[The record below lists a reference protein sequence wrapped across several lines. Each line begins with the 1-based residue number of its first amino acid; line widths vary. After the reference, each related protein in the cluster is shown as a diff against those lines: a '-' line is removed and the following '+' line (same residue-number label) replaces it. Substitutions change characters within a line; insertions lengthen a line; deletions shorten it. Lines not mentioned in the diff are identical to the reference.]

1 MAGSST
7 RRTGNQQA
15 DLSPEERGQWANK
28 IEFLLTVAGAII
40 GLGNVWRFPY
50 LCYKNGGGAFFI
62 PYVLYLLTCGIPLFV
77 LETSLGQYTSQGG
90 ITCWRKICPLF
101 EGMGYAS
108 QIIIVYGSITYII
121 IIVWA
126 FLYLFSAFSVELPW
140 ASCSN
145 LWNTDACIVL
155 SGKNSTSGWTSP
167 LNASTAVMEFWRH
180 RVLRLSSG
188 IQHLGTVRWDL
199 ALILLL
205 VWILIYFCI
214 WKGVKSTGKAVY
226 FTATFPYVMLL
237 ILLLRGVTLPGA
249 INGIHYYMYPDLTR
263 LADPQVWMDAGTQ
276 VFYSYAICLG
286 YLSSL
291 GSYNQY
297 NNNCYRDSFY
307 LCLLNSGTSFL
318 GGFAIFSVLGH
329 MAQEQGVD
337 ISLVAESGPG
347 LVFIVYP
354 QAVTMLPWSQFW
366 AVCFFIMIILLGLDS
381 QFVGI
386 ESIMTSVTDIFPTT
400 LRRGFRR
407 ELLLLGICL
416 VCYLMG
422 LFMITEGGLYI
433 IQLFDHYVCSGAT
446 LLFLATCQSVAIG
459 WVYGAD
465 RFYENI
471 EDMIGYKPWPMMK
484 YCWLYVTPS
493 VCVGTFIF
501 SLVKYSPLKFN
512 NTYMYPWWAYGIGW
526 FLAVS
531 SLSLI
536 PINMIYK
543 LYKGK
548 GLSGSVS
555 RWHALQ
561 QRIYLSLRDPQH
573 IIILCHPVQTEKR
586 PQTTFNVQLPLRQL
600 YLYIK

>member
-90 ITCWRKICPLF
+90 ITCWRKVCPLF

-145 LWNTDACIVL
+145 LWNTDACTVL
-155 SGKNSTSGWTSP
+155 SGKNSSSGWTSP
-167 LNASTAVMEFWRH
+167 LNASSSVMEFWRH
-180 RVLRLSSG
+180 RVLQLSSG
-188 IQHLGTVRWDL
+188 IHHLGTVRWDL

-249 INGIHYYMYPDLTR
+249 VNGIHYYMYPDLTR

-276 VFYSYAICLG
+276 IFYSYAICLG

-318 GGFAIFSVLGH
+318 GGFVIFSVLGH

-381 QFVGI
+381 QFVGL
-386 ESIMTSVTDIFPTT
+386 ESIVTSVTDIFPTV
-400 LRRGFRR
+400 LRHGFRR

-433 IQLFDHYVCSGAT
+433 IQLFDHYVCSGTT

-493 VCVGTFIF
+493 VCVG
-501 SLVKYSPLKFN
+501 
-512 NTYMYPWWAYGIGW
+512 
-526 FLAVS
+526 
-531 SLSLI
+531 
-536 PINMIYK
+536 
-543 LYKGK
+543 
-548 GLSGSVS
+548 LSGSVS
-555 RWHALQ
+555 SWLALQ
-561 QRIYLSLRDPQH
+561 QRIYLSLRDPRH

-586 PQTTFNVQLPLRQL
+586 PQTTFNVQLPLHQL

>member
-90 ITCWRKICPLF
+90 ITCWRKVCPLF

-145 LWNTDACIVL
+145 LWNTDACTVL
-155 SGKNSTSGWTSP
+155 SGKNSSSGWTSP
-167 LNASTAVMEFWRH
+167 LNASSSVMEFWRH
-180 RVLRLSSG
+180 RVLQLSSG
-188 IQHLGTVRWDL
+188 IHHLGTVRWDL

-249 INGIHYYMYPDLTR
+249 VNGIHYYMYPDLTR

-276 VFYSYAICLG
+276 IFYSYAICLG

-318 GGFAIFSVLGH
+318 GGFVIFSVLGH

-381 QFVGI
+381 QFVGL
-386 ESIMTSVTDIFPTT
+386 ESIVTSVTDIFPTV
-400 LRRGFRR
+400 LRHGFRR

-433 IQLFDHYVCSGAT
+433 IQLFDHYVCSGTT

-512 NTYMYPWWAYGIGW
+512 NTYMYPWWAYGIGC
-526 FLAVS
+526 FLTAS

-543 LYKGK
+543 LYMGK
-548 GLSGSVS
+548 GTFWECLQLACTPAEDLPQSQRPSAHHYTLSSCTD
-555 RWHALQ
+555 R
-561 QRIYLSLRDPQH
+561 
-573 IIILCHPVQTEKR
+573 EKT
-586 PQTTFNVQLPLRQL
+586 PDNL
-600 YLYIK
+600 